1 MNTEGKGKN
10 FKKNMFFWNR
20 DWREKSWKLF
30 GAGWAGRWTNI
41 KVSVRVPWTKERNP
55 PAPHLARNS
64 RAGSNLTLQI
74 AIVYESQSK
83 CIPN

>member
-1 MNTEGKGKN
+1 
-10 FKKNMFFWNR
+10 MFFWNR

-30 GAGWAGRWTNI
+30 GAGWAGRWTDI
-41 KVSVRVPWTKERNP
+41 KVTIRVPWTKERNP

-74 AIVYESQSK
+74 AIVSNEHTGEK
-83 CIPN
+83 KKPPTLCI